1 MLVKIRTT
9 LACAVLFVGCL
20 HRQPFTNA
28 YAPMGRRLVAASE
41 PRGDLARV
49 SLSDLVASPE
59 RYHRSR
65 VRVEGHVQFEFEG
78 NTLCPDQKPTDW
90 QACVWLDIEGL
101 KDPGFRR
108 ARAVVE
114 GTFDGENLGH
124 LGIAGGT
131 IERITLITR
140 LK

>member
-1 MLVKIRTT
+1 MRV
-9 LACAVLFVGCL
+9 AVLGLAAAMLGCAHVESL
-20 HRQPFTNA
+20 SNA
-28 YAPMGRRLVAASE
+28 YAPFGRELKATSNPSPSTE
-41 PRGDLARV
+41 PLAV
-49 SLSDLVASPE
+49 SLAELLKAPE

-65 VRVEGHVQFEFEG
+65 VRVEGEVVLEFEG
-78 NTLCPDQKPTDW
+78 NTLCPVRKPTDW
-90 QACVWLDIEGL
+90 QTCAWLDIENL

-108 ARAVVE
+108 AHAVVE

-131 IERITLITR
+131 IEKITLITR